1 MRIGIPR
8 QSQSRERR
16 VAITPA
22 GVTKLVGDGHDVFV
36 EVGAGLR
43 AGIDDAEYREA
54 GATVDQRVAVIG
66 SGGVIVQTVGPAI
79 DELNQPD
86 WSRLGPDH
94 TLIAVHDPLWD
105 PGRAEALAGTGATIV
120 SLDLIPRITRAQSMD
135 VLSSMATVAGD
146 QAVLLAAVR
155 SPRLF
160 PMMMT
165 AGGTVPPTR
174 ALVLGAGV
182 AGLQAIATAKRLG
195 AVVEAYDIR
204 PAAMEQIASVGAKP
218 IELDLGSADAEDSDG
233 YAKAQA
239 EDLTRR
245 QNEALLPHVADADVV
260 ISTASIPGTAS
271 PELITTEMVEAMRP
285 GSVIIDLAAERGG
298 NCRLTDADGEVN
310 HNGVMIF
317 GPTDLPSRAAAT
329 SSLMFSNNVVSF
341 IRHLVTA
348 GGGDRDGSGSP
359 DIVWDFDDEIT
370 VDTIVGRDGEVVHP
384 RVRAKLGLGPVPST
398 KPPTA
403 DSESGAD
410 SESDAAAGR
419 DTDGDEEE

>member
-1 MRIGIPR
+1 
-8 QSQSRERR
+8 
-16 VAITPA
+16 
-22 GVTKLVGDGHDVFV
+22 
-36 EVGAGLR
+36 
-43 AGIDDAEYREA
+43 
-54 GATVDQRVAVIG
+54 
-66 SGGVIVQTVGPAI
+66 
-79 DELNQPD
+79 
-86 WSRLGPDH
+86 
-94 TLIAVHDPLWD
+94 
-105 PGRAEALAGTGATIV
+105 
-120 SLDLIPRITRAQSMD
+120 
-135 VLSSMATVAGD
+135 
-146 QAVLLAAVR
+146 
-155 SPRLF
+155 
-160 PMMMT
+160 
-165 AGGTVPPTR
+165 
-174 ALVLGAGV
+174 
-182 AGLQAIATAKRLG
+182 
-195 AVVEAYDIR
+195 
-204 PAAMEQIASVGAKP
+204 
-218 IELDLGSADAEDSDG
+218 DAEDSDG

-370 VDTIVGRDGEVVHP
+370 VDTVVGRDGEVVHP